1 MQGGANMKPDTHRRQ
16 STARSARGG
25 RKTAPV
31 RKPSPASAPVLTAS
45 ELRRAVYELAN
56 TLAPADVGDLL
67 AEEEALRE
75 RARLLTGEPGK
86 LLALQVDLAIACL
99 RDHDA
104 GECPQIPYYTI
115 SLLAAGLAYLGDEL
129 DLVPDFLPH
138 IGTLDDAL
146 VMAMACRLAD
156 EGLRRYCTWKE
167 IDPRPALGAER
178 TARRRRAL
186 P

>member
-1 MQGGANMKPDTHRRQ
+1 MKPDTPRRQ
-16 STARSARGG
+16 STGRTARGG
-25 RKTAPV
+25 RRKSAPV
-31 RKPSPASAPVLTAS
+31 RKATPPLLTPT
-45 ELRRAVYELAN
+45 ELRHAVFELAN
-56 TLAPADVGDLL
+56 TLAPADVSDLL

-75 RARLLTGEPGK
+75 RAALLTGEPGK
-86 LLALQVDLAIACL
+86 LLGLQLDLALACL

-129 DLVPDFLPH
+129 DLVPDFLPK

-146 VMAMACRLAD
+146 VMAMACQLAD
-156 EGLRRYCTWKE
+156 DGLRRYCTWKE
-167 IDPRPALGAER
+167 IDPVPALGVER

-186 P
+186 L